1 MQLSA
6 FSFQLAAVVVTI
18 VAAVYAYTF
27 NLSSVAIRTGDA
39 GNMDAAHFRF
49 KFTNQLVIQLHAFFK
64 RSVQHCCE
72 FVAAHHAVTAE
83 RNDRGEGGNF
93 PKGFPSF
100 CSLSG
105 GR

>member
-27 NLSSVAIRTGDA
+27 NLASVAIRTGDT

-49 KFTNQLVIQLHAFFK
+49 KFANQLVIQLHAF
-64 RSVQHCCE
+64 SSALYSI
-72 FVAAHHAVTAE
+72 AA
-83 RNDRGEGGNF
+83 N
-93 PKGFPSF
+93 S
-100 CSLSG
+100 
-105 GR
+105 

>member
-27 NLSSVAIRTGDA
+27 NLSSVAIRTGNT

-49 KFTNQLVIQLHAFFK
+49 KFTNQLVIQLHAF
-64 RSVQHCCE
+64 SSALYSI
-72 FVAAHHAVTAE
+72 AA
-83 RNDRGEGGNF
+83 N
-93 PKGFPSF
+93 S
-100 CSLSG
+100 
-105 GR
+105 